1 MEHLLNT
8 TLFTLGGAVWGGI
21 IDFGSSED
29 WMYLLI
35 LYVSVNIIRCI
46 LVLVLFP
53 ITSNLG
59 IGQSWREAIF
69 MSWGGLRGA
78 VGIALALLISAET
91 INYSAAANVPLE
103 QMQQYQQYVD
113 KLFGMVGGTAFL
125 TLVINAPTVR
135 MRLFPILL

>member
-1 MEHLLNT
+1 
-8 TLFTLGGAVWGGI
+8 
-21 IDFGSSED
+21 
-29 WMYLLI
+29 
-35 LYVSVNIIRCI
+35 
-46 LVLVLFP
+46 
-53 ITSNLG
+53 
-59 IGQSWREAIF
+59 